1 MLSALIL
8 LLLGAGAVAWYTGRK
23 DPELCRWIA
32 LGSLGMLLLVTLP
45 LLPEAL
51 SNPIQS
57 NTLNPGAIDS
67 PNHHINWIAFQQSE
81 WIPRFGISFLLAVDG
96 LSLLLVILTLILGMV
111 AVAASWNEI
120 TERVGFFYFNLLWSL
135 AGVLGVFMALDLFLF
150 FFFWEVMLIPM
161 YFLIGIWGHE
171 NRRYAATKFF
181 IFTQAS
187 SLLMLISILALAF
200 QHQQQ
205 NGVYSFNYFDLL
217 GSGDHSIY
225 GFWLML
231 GFFIAF
237 VVKLPAFPVH
247 TWLPDAHTQAPTG
260 GSIILAGVL
269 LKTGAYGLIRFLIP
283 LFPNSLDYFA
293 PYAMAIGVIG
303 ILYAAILAFAQTDL
317 KRLIAY
323 TSISHMGFV
332 LLGVYAWNTLALQGA
347 AMQMLTHG
355 LSAAALFMIAGSIQ
369 HRIHTRNLNKMGG
382 FWTSVP
388 KIGCITLFFA
398 MASLGMPGLGNFVGE
413 FLVLVGSFQ
422 VNVPMTLIATLGLV
436 AAAVYS
442 LIIIQKA
449 FHGPLKTEEPS
460 PDLGAL
466 TDFDRREMVTMGVMI
481 VGLIWMGLYP
491 QPLLDTLSPV
501 FSQLE
506 AFVALP
512 DAISET
518 IAGATPDTALNTA
531 ANTNPT
537 TSAATQLALQSV
549 PQQIPIEQLL
559 QDQGQTTIGRLP

>member
-1 MLSALIL
+1 MLSAMIL
-8 LLLGAGAVAWYTGRK
+8 LLLIAGALAWYQGNRN
-23 DPELCRWIA
+23 PNLSRWIA
-32 LGSLGMLLLVTLP
+32 VGALGLLLLFMLP
-45 LLPEAL
+45 LLPQAL
-51 SNPIQS
+51 SSSLQAPLLTPLQPDVKMS
-57 NTLNPGAIDS
+57 LAS
-67 PNHHINWIAFQQSE
+67 SWLAFE
-81 WIPRFGISFLLAVDG
+81 HYNWIPRFGISLLLALDG
-96 LSLLLVILTLILGMV
+96 LSLLLVILTLVLGLV

-120 TERVGFFYFNLLWSL
+120 TEQVGFFYFNLLWSL

-161 YFLIGIWGHE
+161 YFLIGIWGYE
-171 NRRYAATKFF
+171 NRHYAAIKFF

-187 SLLMLISILALAF
+187 SLLMLLSILALAYLHEQ
-200 QHQQQ
+200 QH
-205 NGVYSFNYFDLL
+205 GVYSFSYFDLL
-217 GSGDHSIY
+217 GSGDQASY
-225 GFWLML
+225 GFWIML

-283 LFPNSLDYFA
+283 LFPDSLEYFG
-293 PYAMAIGVIG
+293 PYAMTIGVIG

-332 LLGVYAWNTLALQGA
+332 LLGVYAWNSLSLQGA

-369 HRIHTRNLNKMGG
+369 HRIHTRNLDEMGG
-382 FWTSVP
+382 FWVSVP

-413 FLVLVGSFQ
+413 FLILIGTFQ

-436 AAAVYS
+436 AAAIYS
-442 LIIIQKA
+442 LSIIQKA
-449 FHGPLKTEEPS
+449 FHGPLVLVEG
-460 PDLGAL
+460 LI
-466 TDFDRREMVTMGVMI
+466 DFDRREMVTMGVMI
-481 VGLIWMGLYP
+481 VGLVWMGLFP
-491 QPLLDTLSPV
+491 QPLLNTLSPV
-501 FSQLE
+501 FDQLQ
-506 AFVALP
+506 AWVSF
-512 DAISET
+512 
-518 IAGATPDTALNTA
+518 
-531 ANTNPT
+531 ANTG
-537 TSAATQLALQSV
+537 SELQAAIPHSLQPELQTGLQAELTQAS
-549 PQQIPIEQLL
+549 P
-559 QDQGQTTIGRLP
+559 QTTTGIGRLP

>member
-8 LLLGAGAVAWYTGRK
+8 LLLISGALAWYTGQK
-23 DPELCRWIA
+23 NPQLCRWIA
-32 LGSLGMLLLVTLP
+32 TGSLGMLLLITLP
-45 LLPEAL
+45 FLPEAL
-51 SNPIQS
+51 SSPIQS
-57 NTLNPGAIDS
+57 NTLNPGILNGPD
-67 PNHHINWIAFQQSE
+67 HRMNWLAFQQID
-81 WIPRFGISFLLAVDG
+81 WIPRFGISFLLALDG
-96 LSLLLVILTLILGMV
+96 LSLLLVILTLVLGLV

-150 FFFWEVMLIPM
+150 FFFWEIMLVPM

-171 NRRYAATKFF
+171 NRRYAAIKFF

-205 NGVYSFNYFDLL
+205 MGVYSFNYFDLL
-217 GSGDHSIY
+217 GSGDHSLY

-237 VVKLPAFPVH
+237 VVKLPAFPLH

-283 LFPNSLDYFA
+283 LFPGSLDYFA

-303 ILYAAILAFAQTDL
+303 ILYAAILAFTQTDL

-369 HRIHTRNLNKMGG
+369 HRIHTRDLDKMGG
-382 FWTSVP
+382 FWSSVP

-413 FLVLVGSFQ
+413 FLVLIGSFQ
-422 VNVPMTLIATLGLV
+422 VNIPMTLIATLGLV

-449 FHGPLKTEEPS
+449 FHGPPNTDDITLDLNNLK
-460 PDLGAL
+460 
-466 TDFDRREMVTMGVMI
+466 DFDRREMAAMGVMI

-506 AFVALP
+506 AFVSLSATVDKAHWALHSISQQSPNELLPLEQLPPAPFPLQEASLHQVLP
-512 DAISET
+512 DR
-518 IAGATPDTALNTA
+518 
-531 ANTNPT
+531 
-537 TSAATQLALQSV
+537 
-549 PQQIPIEQLL
+549 
-559 QDQGQTTIGRLP
+559 GQAVIGRLP